1 MTNRNVSGF
10 EALIARL
17 FTNYEGAQ
25 GPHVICKRAPN
36 KSGSTKV
43 WCTAWLKKVRRKKL
57 IKRKRRELRQKRM
70 YRLW

>member
-1 MTNRNVSGF
+1 MTHRNVSGF
-10 EALIARL
+10 EALMARL

-43 WCTAWLKKVRRKKL
+43 WCTAWLKKVREKKV
-57 IKRKRRELRQKRM
+57 IKRKIWKLR
-70 YRLW
+70 